1 MATQDRSVELVDAD
15 VIRSFARAALL
26 AALTGALAY
35 VSIPIPF
42 SLAPISLG
50 IVGIFLAGLYLG
62 PRWGT
67 VSILLYLAAGAAGAP
82 IFANGNAGLG
92 ILFGRT
98 GGYLWS
104 YPIAA
109 FVIGATVHGFGDLR
123 NPADASIPVLTG
135 GLVAGT
141 LVIYTGGVLWFMWLL
156 EIGLREAIAIG
167 AAPFVVGEVLKIAA
181 TVAIAKSDVVDPT

>member
-15 VIRSFARAALL
+15 VIRPFARAALL

-50 IVGIFLAGLYLG
+50 IVGIFLAGIFLG

-82 IFANGNAGLG
+82 VFAGGAAGLG
-92 ILFGRT
+92 ILFGQT

-109 FVIGATVHGFGDLR
+109 FVIGATVHGLGDLR
-123 NPADASIPVLTG
+123 NPADASIPVLVG

-156 EIGLREAIAIG
+156 ELGPLEAIAIG
-167 AAPFVVGEVLKIAA
+167 VVPFVVGEVLKIAA
-181 TVAIAKSDVVDPT
+181 TVAVAKSGVVDPT

>member
-1 MATQDRSVELVDAD
+1 MATQDQSVELVDAN
-15 VIRSFARAALL
+15 VIRPFARAALL

-50 IVGIFLAGLYLG
+50 IVGIFLAGLFLG

-67 VSILLYLAAGAAGAP
+67 VSVLLYLAAGAAGAP

-92 ILFGRT
+92 YLFGQT
-98 GGYLWS
+98 GGFLWS

-109 FVIGATVHGFGDLR
+109 FVIGATVHGLGDLR
-123 NPADASIPVLTG
+123 NPADAPIPVLVG

-141 LVIYTGGVLWFMWLL
+141 LVVYTGGVLWFMWLL
-156 EIGLREAIAIG
+156 EIGPLEAIAIG
-167 AAPFVVGEVLKIAA
+167 VAPFVVGEILKIAA
-181 TVAIAKSDVVDPT
+181 TVAIAKSGVVDPT